1 MCACVY
7 EKVDCDSLVLCIPFS
22 FLVYRFFPRM
32 TVYIIDIKMPKI
44 LVFRGFPGM
53 KFTSCFDEW
62 QHPCSLRRDSCS
74 FVLGSVR
81 HVGLLCLA
89 ERAQGFIYGVFCMIY
104 IAQCNVVYC
113 IQNTMYSAQHTVH
126 DV

>member
-1 MCACVY
+1 MCACAY
-7 EKVDCDSLVLCIPFS
+7 ETVDCDSPVLCIPFS

-32 TVYIIDIKMPKI
+32 TVCIDIKMRKI
-44 LVFRGFPGM
+44 LMFRGLPGM
-53 KFTSCFDEW
+53 N
-62 QHPCSLRRDSCS
+62 LRPVLMNGSILVHCGRDFCS

-89 ERAQGFIYGVFCMIY
+89 ERAQGLIYGVFCMIY